1 MISASMQRHKTDLYI
16 GIMSGTSL
24 DGIDAA
30 LVAFSDGTPG
40 MRATHYRPYG
50 AELKETLLALHQPT
64 HDELHQALLLGNALA
79 REYAAAVA
87 ALLETA
93 GVAATDI
100 AAIGRPGQTP
110 RHRPEPGH
118 SPPIGNHALLAEV
131 SGIARACTFPSAPNA
146 PTGPGRTPGAAY
158 PAVPTG
164 QALARHLLDRYGMGV
179 LPASA
184 FGDEEHALRVRV
196 ATGLLYGDT
205 DAQRELALASPGPL
219 TLPWIAAALDRIED
233 ILADLAA
240 PRRCPPRIAGQV
252 TGAGGQRRGTVSRVP
267 SLSRTHSIRR
277 STLASSSR
285 FITGQRA
292 SVSSMTAA
300 SAVTGSAV
308 ATTARTRTVWK
319 CGRTDRS
326 PWRPRMSIVNAAS
339 KSRDS

>member
-1 MISASMQRHKTDLYI
+1 MVTTALSKSLALGGWRAGADRLPGGAAGRALRGRVLGIVSEIWSATAAPVRHA
-16 GIMSGTSL
+16 
-24 DGIDAA
+24 AA
-30 LVAFSDGTPG
+30 LAFTEPPELAERIARSRSLHAAVCRAVAGKF
-40 MRATHYRPYG
+40 
-50 AELKETLLALHQPT
+50 
-64 HDELHQALLLGNALA
+64 
-79 REYAAAVA
+79 AAAGLDVRAPQAAFYLYLSFVA
-87 ALLETA
+87 W
-93 GVAATDI
+93 
-100 AAIGRPGQTP
+100 R
-110 RHRPEPGH
+110 
-118 SPPIGNHALLAEV
+118 SPL
-131 SGIARACTFPSAPNA
+131 
-146 PTGPGRTPGAAY
+146 AAY
-158 PAVPTG
+158 HGVTTG